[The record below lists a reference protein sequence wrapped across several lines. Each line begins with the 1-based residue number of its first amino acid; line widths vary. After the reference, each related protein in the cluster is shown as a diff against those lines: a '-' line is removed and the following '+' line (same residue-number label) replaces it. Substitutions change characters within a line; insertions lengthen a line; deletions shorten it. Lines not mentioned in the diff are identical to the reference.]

1 MNRLLFSTLIFSLFG
16 SPFAV
21 AAEVDAHE
29 VEEIV
34 VIGSKQSKLQGNEHQ
49 NLAERMSIFGLGN
62 SHLAESF
69 FYNPGNLA
77 NVLSATTPTGRSSGR
92 LVYSDQGDASDTVRS
107 EGSRV
112 GRIGLKLLGGTAGS
126 TVGAIGAVYLLFLT
140 GVWEFCD
147 DNSPEDCGEVTWE
160 EEVAAGVG
168 AIGLYSTGIATGV
181 SVWDRR
187 DRFIYTLAGS
197 LIGLGGGIAL
207 VNVTGRFGSSLLVL
221 PVIAATAASEWSRY
235 RPESRRYSIGLRPEP
250 RGGLSVVAALRF

>member
-1 MNRLLFSTLIFSLFG
+1 MNRMIFSTLLLCFYGPSF
-16 SPFAV
+16 
-21 AAEVDAHE
+21 AAEVDDYE
-29 VEEIV
+29 VEKIV
-34 VIGSKQSKLQGNEHQ
+34 VTGKVWGNAPQ
-49 NLAERMSIFGLGN
+49 NIAERVDGSGLRNG
-62 SHLAESF
+62 HLAESF
-69 FYNPGNLA
+69 SYSPNFA
-77 NVLSATTPTGRSSGR
+77 SVLFKATPTRRSSGR
-92 LVYSDQGDASDTVRS
+92 LMYASQGDEPDTVRS
-107 EGSRV
+107 EGARV
-112 GRIGLKLLGGTAGS
+112 GWIGLKLLGGAVGG
-126 TVGAIGAVYLLFLT
+126 TVGAIGAVYFLLIT
-140 GVWEFCD
+140 GVYGFCD

-207 VNVTGRFGSSLLVL
+207 VNATGRFGSSLLVL

-235 RPESRRYSIGLRPEP
+235 RPESRRYSLGLRPEP

>member
-1 MNRLLFSTLIFSLFG
+1 MNRMIFSTLLLCFYGPSF
-16 SPFAV
+16 
-21 AAEVDAHE
+21 AAEVDDYE
-29 VEEIV
+29 VEKIV
-34 VIGSKQSKLQGNEHQ
+34 VTGKVWGNAPQ
-49 NLAERMSIFGLGN
+49 NIAERVDGSGLRNG
-62 SHLAESF
+62 HLAESF
-69 FYNPGNLA
+69 SYSPNFA
-77 NVLSATTPTGRSSGR
+77 SVLFKATPTRRSSGR
-92 LVYSDQGDASDTVRS
+92 LMYTSQGDRPDTVRS

-112 GRIGLKLLGGTAGS
+112 GRIGLKLLGGSVGG
-126 TVGAIGAVYLLFLT
+126 TVGAIGALVVGLSIYEL
-140 GVWEFCD
+140 CD

-207 VNVTGRFGSSLLVL
+207 VNAPGRFGSSLLVL
-221 PVIAATAASEWSRY
+221 PVIAATAVSEWSRY
-235 RPESRRYSIGLRPEP
+235 RSESRRYSLGLRPEP

>member
-1 MNRLLFSTLIFSLFG
+1 MNRLLFSALIFSLFG
-16 SPFAV
+16 SPFAA

-34 VIGSKQSKLQGNEHQ
+34 VTGSKRSKVQGNAHQ
-49 NLAERMSIFGLGN
+49 NLAS
-62 SHLAESF
+62 
-69 FYNPGNLA
+69 
-77 NVLSATTPTGRSSGR
+77 VLFKAPPRGSSGR
-92 LVYSDQGDASDTVRS
+92 LVHSCQGDSPDTVRS

-112 GRIGLKLLGGTAGS
+112 GRIGLKLLGGSVGG
-126 TVGAIGAVYLLFLT
+126 TVGAIGALVVGLSIYEL
-140 GVWEFCD
+140 CD

-197 LIGLGGGIAL
+197 LIGLGGGIVLDTA
-207 VNVTGRFGSSLLVL
+207 TGTFGFSLLV
-221 PVIAATAASEWSRY
+221 PVFTATAASEWSRS
-235 RPESRRYSIGLRPEP
+235 RSESRRYSLGLRPEP
-250 RGGLSVVAALRF
+250 RGGLSVVAAVRF